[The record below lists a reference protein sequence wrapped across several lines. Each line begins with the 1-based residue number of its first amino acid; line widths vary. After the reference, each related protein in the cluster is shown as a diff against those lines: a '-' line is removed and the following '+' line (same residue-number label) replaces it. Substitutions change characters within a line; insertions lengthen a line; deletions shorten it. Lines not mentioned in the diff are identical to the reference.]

1 MVTVR
6 KTLEFAKNKH
16 KGQVDK
22 CGVPYIWHVIR
33 VARRVKRTDE
43 KIAAL
48 LHDVVEDTDTSFE
61 EIRDLGVSE
70 KIIGAIDLLTHRSGM
85 IYEEYV
91 RNIAKNALAKTV
103 KLADLADNTDPKRME
118 KLPCDLKQRL
128 LKKYETASLILQE

>member
-6 KTLEFAKNKH
+6 KTLELAKNKH

-22 CGVPYIWHVIR
+22 CEIPYIWHVIR

-43 KIAAL
+43 KIVAL

-61 EIRDLGVSE
+61 EIRKLGVSE
-70 KIIGAIDLLTHRSGM
+70 EIIDAIDLLTHRKGVV
-85 IYEEYV
+85 YEEYV
-91 RNIAKNALAKTV
+91 RNIAKNALARAV

-118 KLPCDLKQRL
+118 RLPYDVKQRL
-128 LKKYETASLILQE
+128 LKKYETALLILQE